1 MIILKTLKWN
11 NCFSYGENNS
21 LDLSSAQ
28 LTQILGV
35 NGVGKSSIPL
45 ILEEILF
52 NKNSKGIKK
61 ADIPNRELNV
71 GYSISL
77 DFTKSSDEYEI
88 DLQRKSNL
96 KVKFTKNGEDI
107 SSHTATN
114 TYKSIEEVLGID
126 FKTFSQVVYQN
137 TNASLNFLTAT
148 DANRKKFLIDLL
160 GLEKYVKLFDIFKE
174 ASREVEHEYAN
185 LEGRIST
192 VEKWLENN
200 KLTDTTPQEL
210 VELPKISEADEEE
223 HSSLTTEIKNI
234 ASTNR
239 KIFQNNQFK
248 SLLKEINIQEIQAIE
263 ASEHISYDELQAQL
277 GAIAG
282 SISSGEKAIRKM
294 ENLENV
300 CPTCEQ
306 PITEDF
312 KTKHISQEQE
322 KVQTRKDEH
331 LNIQK
336 EIKEIQKNNESFVLK
351 SKKQQEWEELYRSV
365 DNDMPTVLV
374 DEEVLKIR
382 ITDIRTTIAHQK
394 NQIDLLQREN
404 NVRSAFNAKIEVITE
419 QTADFEKQLAEVV
432 NRYKVLGVKR
442 GNLEILKKAFSTNG
456 LIAYKIENLV
466 KELEE
471 LTSEYLAELSDGRF
485 TLNFAVNNDKLNVE
499 VTDHGK
505 IIDILALSS
514 GELARVNTATL
525 LAIRK
530 LMNSLS
536 SSQINVLFLDE
547 VMTVLDETGKEKLV
561 EVLLE
566 ENLNTYLVNH
576 GWSHPLLEKIEV
588 IKDPRNI
595 SRLVA

>member
-1 MIILKTLKWN
+1 MITLKTLKWS
-11 NCFSYGENNS
+11 NCFSYGEGNE
-21 LDLSSAQ
+21 LDLSDSK
-28 LTQILGV
+28 LTQILGS

-45 ILEEILF
+45 ILEEVLF

-61 ADIPNRELNV
+61 ADIPNRELNN
-71 GYSISL
+71 GYSIYLS
-77 DFTKSSDEYEI
+77 FSKGGDEYEI
-88 DLQRKSNL
+88 DLQRKSSL
-96 KVKFTKNGEDI
+96 KVKFLKNEEDI
-107 SSHTATN
+107 GSHTATN
-114 TYKSIEEVLGID
+114 TYKSIQEVLGID

-160 GLEKYVKLFDIFKE
+160 GLEKYVKLFDVFKD
-174 ASREVEHEYAN
+174 ASREVEQEFAT

-192 VEKWLENN
+192 IEKWLENN
-200 KLTDTTPQEL
+200 RLTDTTPREL
-210 VELPKISEADEEE
+210 VKVPKMSDDDEEE
-223 HSSLTTEIKNI
+223 LSSLMAEIKNI
-234 ASTNR
+234 SSTNR
-239 KIFQNNQFK
+239 QISQNNQYK
-248 SLLKEINIQEIQAIE
+248 KLLKEINISEINAIK
-263 ASEHISYDELQAQL
+263 ASEFQSYDELQSQL

-282 SISSGEKAIRKM
+282 SIGSSEKVIRKM

-306 PITEDF
+306 SVDYDF
-312 KTKHISQEQE
+312 KEKHISGE
-322 KVQTRKDEH
+322 KEKIKIEKDRQDD
-331 LNIQK
+331 IQK
-336 EIKEIQKNNESFVLK
+336 KIKEIQENNEKFKLK
-351 SKKQQEWEELYRSV
+351 STKQKEWEDLYRSV
-365 DNDMPTVLV
+365 DDSLPSLLV
-374 DEEVLKIR
+374 DEEELKIR
-382 ITDIRTTIAHQK
+382 VTQVRNRIATQK
-394 NQIDLLQREN
+394 NDIEKLQREN
-404 NVRSAFNAKIEVITE
+404 EARSAYNAKIEVISE
-419 QTADFEKQLAEVV
+419 QTEEFEKQLKEVSTRYSRIAE
-432 NRYKVLGVKR
+432 RK

-499 VTDHGK
+499 ITDNGN

-530 LMNSLS
+530 LMSSLS
-536 SSQINVLFLDE
+536 SSRINVLFLDE
-547 VMTVLDETGKEKLV
+547 VMTVLDEVGKEKLV

-566 ENLNTYLVNH
+566 EELNTYLVNH
-576 GWSHPLLEKIEV
+576 GWSHPLLEKVEV
-588 IKDPRNI
+588 HKSGNI